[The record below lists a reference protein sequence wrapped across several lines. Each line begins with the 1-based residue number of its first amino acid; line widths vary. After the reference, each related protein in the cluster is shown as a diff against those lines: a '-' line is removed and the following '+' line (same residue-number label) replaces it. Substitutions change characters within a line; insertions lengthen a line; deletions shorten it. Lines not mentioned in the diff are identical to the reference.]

1 MLDNKKTVLVTGG
14 AGFLGS
20 FLCERL
26 LKDSRVICVDNFD
39 TSPQSNIN
47 HLFKNPNFEFVN
59 ADTTEPLELEKMPDL
74 ARFKVD
80 TFGIQEIYNLACPN
94 THDDFS
100 RLRHKTLLANSF
112 GVKNMLDLAVKYQAK
127 FFQASSSIVYGHY
140 PEGTKELREE
150 QMYHIDHIGPRGCY
164 DEGKRFAETMC
175 ATYRDVFGLNVRVGR
190 LFWVYGPRQTLRD
203 GHLVQDFI
211 IKALDGA
218 DLTIYGDEETSVA
231 LLYVTDAVSAII
243 NLMESDVSVPVNI
256 GSNHVVKIKDIGQM
270 IIDMVGNPN
279 SKIDYRIPSEHRA
292 AKALPSLDKIF
303 STGWA
308 PVVTLENGIKKTMEY
323 VVAQK
328 DIIGPY
334 FG

>member
-1 MLDNKKTVLVTGG
+1 MLDGKKTVLIAGG
-14 AGFLGS
+14 AGFIGS

-26 LKDSRVICVDNFD
+26 LKDARVICLDNF
-39 TSPQSNIN
+39 TTAAQSSIN
-47 HLFKNPNFEFVN
+47 HLLKNPDFEFVN
-59 ADTTEPLELEKMPDL
+59 ADTTQPINLDGMTDL
-74 ARFKVD
+74 ARFKIG
-80 TFGIQEIYNLACPN
+80 TFGIQEVYNLACPN

-127 FFQASSSIVYGHY
+127 FFQASSSIVYGQY

-150 QMYHIDHIGPRGCY
+150 QLWNIDHIGPRGCY
-164 DEGKRFAETMC
+164 DEGKRFAETIC
-175 ATYRDVFGLNVRVGR
+175 TTYRDVFGLDVKIGR

-203 GHLVQDFI
+203 GHLVQDLI

-218 DLTIYGDEETSVA
+218 DLTIYGDEDTWA
-231 LLYVTDAVSAII
+231 AMLFVTDAVSAII
-243 NLMESDVSVPVNI
+243 QLMESDLNVPVNI
-256 GSNHVVKIKDIGQM
+256 GSSHVVRIKDIATK
-270 IIDMVGNPN
+270 IIDLVGNN
-279 SKIDYRIPSEHRA
+279 RSSIDYRLPSEHVPT
-292 AKALPSLDKIF
+292 KALPNLDKIF

-308 PVVTLENGIKKTMEY
+308 PVVTLENGIKKTMEF